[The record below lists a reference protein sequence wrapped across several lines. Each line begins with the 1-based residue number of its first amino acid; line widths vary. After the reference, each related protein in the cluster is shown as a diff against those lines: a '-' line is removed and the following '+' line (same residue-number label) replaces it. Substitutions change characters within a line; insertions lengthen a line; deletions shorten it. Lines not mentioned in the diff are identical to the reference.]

1 MMCPNRHGGCYKTKF
16 SLDLSGLIQ
25 DMEDWTQGYVSD
37 VSYDYSFFPEL
48 APINIAFNLLDSRF
62 VPPSIENITYCELGC
77 GQGFTTNVMAAANPQ
92 SQFWGIDFNPTHA
105 AEAQRLADAAN
116 LKNIH
121 FSDQSFAEFLA
132 ADTPKFDFITLHG
145 VYSWISD
152 ENRRTL
158 VDLLRQKLKFGG
170 AVYVSYNT
178 LPGWSAVMPLRE
190 LMVQYVGS
198 THDSSIQ
205 KVEKG
210 LAFAEQL
217 QTLKARYFQENPVV
231 QHSLAEM
238 QDDSR
243 NYLAHEYFNGN
254 WRPLYHFEVTKQ
266 LAEAKLTFAT
276 SADID
281 DQFHDFKLDQAQL
294 NLLAETTDITLRQ
307 TIRDFLFNTRFRR
320 DIYVKGLIKL
330 PSLEQVELLSNFRF
344 ALIVDP
350 EDIEYEIDLVGRPIK
365 LDEKIYQPLIAA
377 LAERPQTLRELMK
390 QPYLTKLDFA
400 SILQA
405 LKILITNYSAVPALP
420 EEGEE
425 ERKESVTRFNTA
437 VLKRA
442 RFGADTQILASPTT
456 GSGIDVSRSE
466 QLLLLASMRQGDPVQ
481 FIWNILQ
488 VQGER
493 LIKDGK
499 PLETSEANQIEL
511 KEQIEQFEK
520 TSLPLLKRLGLV

>member
-1 MMCPNRHGGCYKTKF
+1 
-16 SLDLSGLIQ
+16 
-25 DMEDWTQGYVSD
+25 MEDWTQGYVSD

-48 APINIAFNLLDSRF
+48 APVNIAFNLLDSRF
-62 VPPSIENITYCELGC
+62 LPPSLEKVTYCELGC
-77 GQGFTTNVMAAANPQ
+77 GQGFTTNVLAAANPQ
-92 SQFWGIDFNPTHA
+92 IQFWGIDFNPTHA
-105 AEAQRLADAAN
+105 AEAKRLAEAAN
-116 LKNIH
+116 LKNVH
-121 FSDQSFAEFLA
+121 FCDQSFAEFLA

-152 ENRRTL
+152 ENRRTM

-170 AVYVSYNT
+170 AVYLSHNT
-178 LPGWSAVMPLRE
+178 LPGWSAIMPLRE
-190 LMVQYVGS
+190 LMVQYAGS
-198 THDSSIQ
+198 TNDSSIQ

-210 LAFAEQL
+210 LAFAKQL
-217 QTLKARYFQENPVV
+217 QTLKARYFQENPMIK
-231 QHSLAEM
+231 QHLEEM

-243 NYLAHEYFNGN
+243 NYLAHEYFNNN
-254 WRPLYHFEVTKQ
+254 WRPLYHFEVAQQ

-281 DQFHDFKLDQAQL
+281 DQFHDFKLDKDQL
-294 NLLAETTDITLRQ
+294 NLLSEITDITLRQ

-320 DIYVKGLIKL
+320 DLYIKGSIKL
-330 PSLEQVELLSNFRF
+330 PALEQVELLSNFRF
-344 ALIVDP
+344 ALITEP
-350 EDIEYEIDLVGRPIK
+350 ENIEYEIDLVGRPIR

-377 LAERPQTLRELMK
+377 LAEHPQTLKELMK
-390 QPYLTKLDFA
+390 KPALTNLDFA

-405 LKILITNYSAVPALP
+405 LKILMTNYSVSPALS
-420 EEGEE
+420 EEGEA
-425 ERKESVTRFNTA
+425 ERKESVASFNAA

-456 GSGIDVSRSE
+456 GSGIDISRSE
-466 QLLLLASMRQGDPVQ
+466 QLLLLAHLRQGDPVQ

-499 PLETSEANQIEL
+499 PLESPEANQAEL
-511 KEQIEQFEK
+511 KEQVQRFKE
-520 TSLPLLKRLGLV
+520 TSLPLLKHLGLV